1 MIVWLFVVRR
11 FFFLWFFIGIIRF
24 NVKFMYSSSIE
35 KVFIDDKIVKIN
47 IFFFLYK
54 FIKLYFSGS

>member
-47 IFFFLYK
+47 IFFFYINL
-54 FIKLYFSGS
+54 

>member
-24 NVKFMYSSSIE
+24 NVKFMYSNSIE

-47 IFFFLYK
+47 IFFFYINL
-54 FIKLYFSGS
+54 